1 VLELEELLVE
11 PLEVDLLVWEVL
23 VLVEVQ
29 V

>member
-11 PLEVDLLVWEVL
+11 PLEVDLVVWEVL